1 MGYRSYIIF
10 ATEKIS
16 ERPMNNT
23 SAMTIVNKKSN
34 LKEATYSMVMGAE
47 NLSSRNAG
55 AQDNNCLVVPMY
67 AEQVHVEERKTLTEM
82 LAKHFNL
89 VDNEE
94 YREDMTIEEKIN
106 YNNHVLFQTAL
117 VHSVVRKMA
126 TIAISVF
133 AVAVAITAMVVLL

>member
-55 AQDNNCLVVPMY
+55 AQDNNCLVEIIRPT
-67 AEQVHVEERKTLTEM
+67 AQLFLEI
-82 LAKHFNL
+82 ANAFNPQ
-89 VDNEE
+89 E
-94 YREDMTIEEKIN
+94 
-106 YNNHVLFQTAL
+106 
-117 VHSVVRKMA
+117 
-126 TIAISVF
+126 
-133 AVAVAITAMVVLL
+133 